1 MRRAAAP
8 CGEPGAVDPTTEER
22 DATRR
27 TRLAN
32 ERTYL
37 AWLRSGLTALAVA
50 FAAGRLVP
58 QLSGGAR
65 WPSVVLGAGFGVLG
79 VAFVVLSFERQRS
92 VERALDAGNYE
103 PLGER
108 VTLALTIASVL
119 LGVATVLIVVFQ
131 S

>member
-1 MRRAAAP
+1 VRTANRAEMADERA
-8 CGEPGAVDPTTEER
+8 EER

-65 WPSVVLGAGFGVLG
+65 WPSEVLGAGFGLLG
-79 VAFVVLSFERQRS
+79 VAFVLLSFERQRR
-92 VERALDAGNYE
+92 VEQALDAGEYA
-103 PLGER
+103 PLEER
-108 VTLALTIASVL
+108 VTLALTIASVA
-119 LGVATVLIVVFQ
+119 LGAATVLIIVFQ

>member
-1 MRRAAAP
+1 M
-8 CGEPGAVDPTTEER
+8 ER
-22 DATRR
+22 EGDVQDATRR

-37 AWLRSGLTALAVA
+37 AWLRSGLTSLAVA

-58 QLSGGAR
+58 ELSGGAR
-65 WPSVVLGAGFGVLG
+65 WPSVLLGAGYAVLG
-79 VAFVVLSFERQRS
+79 VAFVLLSYERQRR
-92 VERALDAGNYE
+92 VDQALDAGEYA

-108 VTLALTIASVL
+108 ITLALTVASVA

-131 S
+131 G

>member
-1 MRRAAAP
+1 MRAAKRAP
-8 CGEPGAVDPTTEER
+8 MVEER

-58 QLSGGAR
+58 QLAGGVR
-65 WPSVVLGAGFGVLG
+65 WPSEILGAGFGVLG
-79 VAFVVLSFERQRS
+79 VAFILLSFDRQRR
-92 VERALDAGNYE
+92 VERALDAGEYA
-103 PLGER
+103 PLEER
-108 VTLALTIASVL
+108 VTLGLTIASVL
-119 LGVATVLIVVFQ
+119 LGLATVLIIVVQ
-131 S
+131 G

>member
-1 MRRAAAP
+1 MADQR
-8 CGEPGAVDPTTEER
+8 GEER

-58 QLSGGAR
+58 QLSGGTR
-65 WPSVVLGAGFGVLG
+65 WPSEILGAGFGVLG
-79 VAFVVLSFERQRS
+79 VAFVLLSFERQRR
-92 VERALDAGNYE
+92 VERALDVGDYA
-103 PLGER
+103 PLEVR

-119 LGVATVLIVVFQ
+119 LGLATVLIIVFQ

>member
-1 MRRAAAP
+1 M
-8 CGEPGAVDPTTEER
+8 EPGTEER

-58 QLSGGAR
+58 QLSGGER
-65 WPSVVLGAGFGVLG
+65 WPSVVLGAGYGILG
-79 VAFVVLSFERQRS
+79 VGFVVLSYDRQRR

-103 PLGER
+103 PLGES
-108 VTLALTIASVL
+108 TLALTIAAVL

-131 S
+131 G